1 MREIARLLLPSIR
14 WNPTLG
20 MAAVRPTV
28 ERALDA
34 GVGGFVLDAV
44 PPEASLELT
53 AAIRDRADEAPLLVM
68 DPGALGD
75 RTIRRQTLALPPPA
89 AIASLRDAHVVR
101 RVARLTARAVR
112 RTGCNAMLGPSCNVA
127 GAPAV
132 ESFGAD
138 ASSVALAVAESVDA
152 VQAEGVLCCVGSFP
166 GTGRATDDVSALPVV
181 RVTEDSLYAID
192 LVPFRAAID
201 AGAAAVSMA
210 AAAYPSL
217 DARMEPAALSPAVI
231 DRVLRQQLGFDGL
244 VAADAALLERRVG
257 RPVAACDLVA
267 AGVDLVLHTDRLDAD
282 LRGLLDAVT
291 DGRVDRERVHDA
303 ARRRRERAELA
314 GAPAPPDARREDEAW
329 LDELAERTIAVVR
342 GRAVRI
348 GALVD
353 VVVASDRR
361 VDRAPL
367 VQSFADG
374 VAQAGGDPAGVRH
387 VHTVGPSPRSALVI
401 VAAMT
406 TRAVPSG
413 PASAGHVPR
422 ELAAVCADARQSR
435 RDIAVVWC
443 GHPDTTPASL
453 DADLLVA
460 CWTASDAMLR
470 AAGRW
475 MMRRV

>member
-1 MREIARLLLPSIR
+1 
-14 WNPTLG
+14 
-20 MAAVRPTV
+20 
-28 ERALDA
+28 
-34 GVGGFVLDAV
+34 
-44 PPEASLELT
+44 
-53 AAIRDRADEAPLLVM
+53 
-68 DPGALGD
+68 
-75 RTIRRQTLALPPPA
+75 
-89 AIASLRDAHVVR
+89 
-101 RVARLTARAVR
+101 
-112 RTGCNAMLGPSCNVA
+112 
-127 GAPAV
+127 
-132 ESFGAD
+132 
-138 ASSVALAVAESVDA
+138 
-152 VQAEGVLCCVGSFP
+152 
-166 GTGRATDDVSALPVV
+166 
-181 RVTEDSLYAID
+181 VTEDSLYAID

-217 DARMEPAALSPAVI
+217 DARMEPAALSAVVI

-244 VAADAALLERRVG
+244 VAADAALLERCVG

-329 LDELAERTIAVVR
+329 LDELAERTIAVVC

-348 GALVD
+348 GAPVD

-361 VDRAPL
+361 VDRAPM

-406 TRAVPSG
+406 TRTVPSG

-435 RDIAVVWC
+435 REIAVVWC